1 MPITAAAPLRSRKA
15 QIDRTATA
23 LFRARGFAATSM
35 RELATALGLEA
46 GSLYSH
52 IKSKEEILHRVCF
65 GLAEAFF
72 AGFDAATANTTAP
85 IATKLR
91 QAIEAH
97 VRVLTRDSAASAVF
111 LHEWRHL
118 SDPAR
123 TEFLALR
130 DRYEAS
136 FRELIQR
143 GIAAEELH
151 APDAA
156 FAALTLLASLNWLPS
171 WYRPDG
177 KLTPDEIAHRLAEQL
192 LGGLLLN
199 I

>member
-1 MPITAAAPLRSRKA
+1 
-15 QIDRTATA
+15 
-23 LFRARGFAATSM
+23 M
-35 RELATALGLEA
+35 RELANELGLEA

-65 GLAEAFF
+65 GLAEEFF
-72 AGFDAATANTTAP
+72 AGFAGATADAATPVAAQ
-85 IATKLR
+85 LR

-97 VRVLTRDSAASAVF
+97 VQVLTRDSAASAVF

-118 SDPAR
+118 TEPAR

-136 FRELIQR
+136 FRALIER
-143 GIAAEELH
+143 GIAAGELE

-177 KLTPDEIAHRLAEQL
+177 KLTPAEIAHRLAEQL

-199 I
+199 E

>member
-1 MPITAAAPLRSRKA
+1 MPINAAPLRSRKA

-72 AGFDAATANTTAP
+72 AGFDAATANTTAQ

-199 I
+199 K